1 MKGVSD
7 SGVFLNVDMKQI
19 ITILFCCMTIMTGQA
34 QNHRLWYNHPATHWL
49 QALPVGNSQL
59 GAMIFGGITTE
70 EIQLNEETFW
80 SGSPHNNNSPEAKAH
95 LQEVR
100 QLIFQGRE
108 QEAHAIID
116 KYFIKGPHGMRFL
129 PLGSLKLSFDYGT
142 ASLQPTSYERELS
155 LGKAVNTTNYQLDG
169 VNYQTHSRMSYSG
182 RGRR

>member
-1 MKGVSD
+1 MKSVSELR
-7 SGVFLNVDMKQI
+7 SLFLNNDMKQI
-19 ITILFCCMTIMTGQA
+19 ITTILLCCTTIMTSQA

-116 KYFIKGPHGMRFL
+116 K
-129 PLGSLKLSFDYGT
+129 
-142 ASLQPTSYERELS
+142 
-155 LGKAVNTTNYQLDG
+155 
-169 VNYQTHSRMSYSG
+169 
-182 RGRR
+182 

>member
-1 MKGVSD
+1 
-7 SGVFLNVDMKQI
+7 
-19 ITILFCCMTIMTGQA
+19 MTIMTGQA
-34 QNHRLWYNHPATHWL
+34 QNHLLWYNHPATHWL

-129 PLGSLKLSFDYGT
+129 PSTRS
-142 ASLQPTSYERELS
+142 SVHSPTE
-155 LGKAVNTTNYQLDG
+155 TTVRWPACHG
-169 VNYQTHSRMSYSG
+169 VDTRPSISC
-182 RGRR
+182 